1 MLTKFVVNEPY
12 IICLLIDRKLKKK
25 FKGVAKCL
33 PGDTFVEKTG
43 KEIAKLKA
51 EMKREDFR
59 IRSASGW
66 INYCYRIA
74 DNMANDLAN
83 RMNIYEKNYRE
94 KYRALEEL
102 IR

>member
-12 IICLLIDRKLKKK
+12 VICLLIDRKLKKK

-51 EMKREDFR
+51 EIKREDFR
-59 IRSASGW
+59 IRSASGE
-66 INYCYRIA
+66 IKFYCKYLDSMKNNLVNRI
-74 DNMANDLAN
+74 
-83 RMNIYEKNYRE
+83 RIYENNHRKKNE
-94 KYRALEEL
+94 MLEEM